1 MENQKNKSKKI
12 LPTYQKKLTKRL
24 REFSRN
30 LSEDGKI
37 KKANYANHRNKNM
50 TDAARE
56 RKKEYL

>member
-50 TDAARE
+50 TDAA
-56 RKKEYL
+56 